1 MELDDLKKHWDEV
14 NKEAD
19 MQQKLSPKIIDEM
32 TRTKYN
38 SSLKKIIY
46 PEIIGILI
54 CIAGAVFIVLNFHK
68 LDTTFFQ
75 AVGVVTI
82 LLLVTLSVISLKALR
97 QLNIGN
103 VNKPYVEALKEFA
116 IQKIRFHKFQKI
128 NIILSYL
135 LLVSTV
141 MLLPKIFGGKD
152 IATGSYFGIAFS
164 LGFVFLLA
172 YSKWVSKQYSN
183 TLKKTQ
189 ELLKD
194 LAS

>member
-128 NIILSYL
+128 NIILR
-135 LLVSTV
+135 VNV
-141 MLLPKIFGGKD
+141 
-152 IATGSYFGIAFS
+152 
-164 LGFVFLLA
+164 
-172 YSKWVSKQYSN
+172 N
-183 TLKKTQ
+183 
-189 ELLKD
+189 
-194 LAS
+194 